1 MRYRLH
7 MPLTVLALVSA
18 FVSGA
23 CLSMV
28 HVISPEESTNS
39 AIVETHVRIHVYM
52 LAHREIPSDLSSLP
66 KRDGYANQITDG
78 WGRTLIYL
86 VSDKGVISL
95 TSLGRDGKAGGEGLD
110 ADVTKRY
117 RTRNRNG
124 SLNIDD
130 DLWVVT

>member
-7 MPLTVLALVSA
+7 MTVLALVSA

-23 CLSMV
+23 CSSMV

-39 AIVETHVRIHVYM
+39 AIVETHVRIHIYM
-52 LAHREIPSDLSSLP
+52 LAHREIPSDLPSLP

-78 WGRTLIYL
+78 WGRMLIYL

-95 TSLGRDGKAGGEGLD
+95 TSLGRDGKAGGAGLN

-117 RTRNRNG
+117 RTRNSDG

-130 DLWVVT
+130 